1 MAQPTLNLLNRRLL
15 MLILPGAAILLAI
28 RLGVPEATLREY
40 PFLVNVWLAAY
51 QDPYWLLFLALLVI
65 AASRVD
71 QLPRLAAALDRLRDW
86 AASLTNPVP
95 WLALATTLIVALGV
109 DWVYHR
115 FALSMDEYMLVW
127 QARVYLAGHL
137 LAPIPEGWGDLAKA
151 LQPIFTH
158 IDQAHQLWYS
168 DYLPLGAAIYALF
181 DLAALGPWS
190 NALLAGGSVALTA
203 AIARRA
209 WPEERHA
216 PGLAALLLATSPQLL
231 ITAMSPYSMT
241 AHLFFNLL
249 WLWLF
254 LADTRRGHLL
264 AALVGLIAV
273 GLHQPH
279 VHPLFIAPF
288 MLSLLWQRRW
298 RLAFGYAAWYAA
310 VLLLWIFW
318 DDFATWWVTRGTVI
332 GQHNAGVSGIGLLK
346 SIPGM
351 VANFQGLRAPLTLIN
366 LTRFLAW
373 QSPLTLLLFIP
384 ALFGLCQAPYLVRML
399 IWSMLITL
407 IGHIILMPGQGHGWG
422 YRYLHVYLG
431 AMALIGVWGWRWAR
445 QALSD
450 RDWQTFT
457 RVGTLLLLAGALVGQ
472 PLRARQT
479 QAFVE
484 PFAVTDAHIKQISAD
499 LVFIDP
505 FESWFIVDLV
515 RNDPLLRNSPR
526 VMMLQQTPSLALKMV
541 CPNKKVVL
549 IDHAA
554 IAHLGMR
561 PRPENSNE
569 RPERMALQRR
579 HLIANGCIPY
589 DTPRSGTPL
598 IPGVGLTTEEQ
609 IHQDPDK
616 NPRSGFWSIA
626 PDG

>member
-1 MAQPTLNLLNRRLL
+1 MAQPTLGLLNRRLL

-127 QARVYLAGHL
+127 QARIYLAGHL

-158 IDQAHQLWYS
+158 IDQTNQLWYPG
-168 DYLPLGAAIYALF
+168 YLPLASALYALF
-181 DLAALGPWS
+181 DLVALGPWS

-231 ITAMSPYSMT
+231 ITAMTPYSMT

-318 DDFATWWVTRGTVI
+318 KDFATWWVTGGGGVGGTS
-332 GQHNAGVSGIGLLK
+332 ADASGV
-346 SIPGM
+346 
-351 VANFQGLRAPLTLIN
+351 NFLARLTVFFNHFGSLRLPLVLIN
-366 LTRFLAW
+366 LSRFFAW
-373 QSPLTLLLFIP
+373 QSALCVLLLIP
-384 ALFGLCQAPYLVRML
+384 ALFGIRQAPYVIKMLLVSIL
-399 IWSMLITL
+399 LTL
-407 IGHIILMPGQGHGWG
+407 LAHAAFMPGQGHGWG
-422 YRYLHVYLG
+422 YRYLHVHIGSL
-431 AMALIGVWGWRWAR
+431 ALIGVWGWLWAYR
-445 QALSD
+445 DLSFD
-450 RDWQTFT
+450 DQR
-457 RVGTLLLLAGALVGQ
+457 RLARGGTILFLAGLLIAI
-472 PLRARQT
+472 PLRAQ
-479 QAFVE
+479 QAWEFVT
-484 PFAVTDAHIKQISAD
+484 PFAEADKYIKELPTD
-499 LVFIDP
+499 LVLIDP
-505 FESWFIVDLV
+505 FDTWFSVDLT
-515 RNDPLLRNSPR
+515 RNDPFLRTSPKI
-526 VMMLQQTPSLALKMV
+526 MIITGITSLPLKDLCDRYTV
-541 CPNKKVVL
+541 TL
-549 IDHAA
+549 IDYAA
-554 IAHLGMR
+554 VEHLGMKPMPKEEIYSQSDANLLR
-561 PRPENSNE
+561 
-569 RPERMALQRR
+569 Q
-579 HLIANGCIPY
+579 HLKKNKCI
-589 DTPRSGTPL
+589 
-598 IPGVGLTTEEQ
+598 I
-609 IHQDPDK
+609 
-616 NPRSGFWSIA
+616 N
-626 PDG
+626 

>member
-71 QLPRLAAALDRLRDW
+71 KSPRLAAALDRLRDW

-158 IDQAHQLWYS
+158 IDQTNQLWYPG
-168 DYLPLGAAIYALF
+168 YLPLASALYALC
-181 DLAALGPWS
+181 DLVALGPWS

-231 ITAMSPYSMT
+231 ITAMTPYSMT

-318 DDFATWWVTRGTVI
+318 KDFATWWVTG
-332 GQHNAGVSGIGLLK
+332 GGGIGGTSAGASGASVLDQIKGL
-346 SIPGM
+346 I
-351 VANFQGLRAPLTLIN
+351 ANYQGLRYPLILIN

-373 QSPLTLLLFIP
+373 LSPLAVLLLIP
-384 ALFGLCQAPYLVRML
+384 ALYGLRRAPYVVRML
-399 IWSMLITL
+399 LWSLLLTIL
-407 IGHIILMPGQGHGWG
+407 GHLLLMPGQGHGWG
-422 YRYLHVYLG
+422 YRYLHVHLG
-431 AMALIGVWGWRWAR
+431 SMALIGVWGWLWAR
-445 QALSD
+445 QSLVSQGW
-450 RDWQTFT
+450 RNFP
-457 RVGTLLLLAGALVGQ
+457 RVGAVLILAGVLIAMPLHAL
-472 PLRARQT
+472 QT
-479 QAFVE
+479 RAFVK
-484 PFAVTDAHIKQISAD
+484 PFADADISIKQLPVD
-499 LVFIDP
+499 LVFVDP
-505 FESWFIVDLV
+505 LNTWFLVDLI
-515 RNDPLLRNSPR
+515 RNDPMLSNSPK
-526 VMMLQQTPSLALKMV
+526 VIMVQLTPSPALQLI
-541 CPNKKVVL
+541 CPDKTAL
-549 IDHAA
+549 FIDYSDL
-554 IAHLGMR
+554 AHLGMQSMR
-561 PRPENSNE
+561 ADTEENPSE
-569 RPERMALQRR
+569 FYLMRR
-579 HLIANGCIPY
+579 HLSNNGCELGNSS
-589 DTPRSGTPL
+589 R
-598 IPGVGLTTEEQ
+598 
-609 IHQDPDK
+609 
-616 NPRSGFWSIA
+616 
-626 PDG
+626 

>member
-15 MLILPGAAILLAI
+15 MLILPGAAILLVI

-71 QLPRLAAALDRLRDW
+71 QIPRLSAALDRLQNW
-86 AASLTNPVP
+86 AASLNNPVP

-158 IDQAHQLWYS
+158 IDQTNQLWYPG
-168 DYLPLGAAIYALF
+168 YLPLASALYALF
-181 DLAALGPWS
+181 DLVALGPWS

-231 ITAMSPYSMT
+231 ITAMTPYSMT

-318 DDFATWWVTRGTVI
+318 KDFATWWVTG
-332 GQHNAGVSGIGLLK
+332 GGGIGGTSAGASGASVLDQIKGL
-346 SIPGM
+346 I
-351 VANFQGLRAPLTLIN
+351 ANYQGLRYPLILIN

-373 QSPLTLLLFIP
+373 LSPLAVFLLLP
-384 ALFGLCQAPYLVRML
+384 ALYGLRQAPYVVKML
-399 IWSMLITL
+399 LWSLLLTIL
-407 IGHIILMPGQGHGWG
+407 GHLLLMPGQGHGWG
-422 YRYLHVYLG
+422 YRYLHVHLG
-431 AMALIGVWGWRWAR
+431 SMALIGLWGWLWAR
-445 QALSD
+445 RSLVSQGWLNFSH
-450 RDWQTFT
+450 
-457 RVGTLLLLAGALVGQ
+457 VGTVLLLAGVLIAMPLHAL
-472 PLRARQT
+472 QT
-479 QAFVE
+479 RSFVK
-484 PFAVTDAHIKQISAD
+484 PFAEADIFIKQLPFD
-499 LVFIDP
+499 LVFVDP
-505 FESWFIVDLV
+505 LNTWFLVDLI
-515 RNDPLLRNSPR
+515 RNDPMLSNSPK
-526 VMMLQQTPSLALKMV
+526 VIMVQLTPSPALQLI
-541 CPNKKVVL
+541 CPDKTALL
-549 IDHAA
+549 IDYPDL
-554 IAHLGMR
+554 AHLGMQSMR
-561 PRPENSNE
+561 ADTEENPSE
-569 RPERMALQRR
+569 FYLMRR
-579 HLIANGCIPY
+579 HLSNNGCELGN
-589 DTPRSGTPL
+589 SS
-598 IPGVGLTTEEQ
+598 
-609 IHQDPDK
+609 K
-616 NPRSGFWSIA
+616 
-626 PDG
+626 

>member
-15 MLILPGAAILLAI
+15 MLILPGAAILLVI

-71 QLPRLAAALDRLRDW
+71 QLPRLAAALDRLRNW
-86 AASLTNPVP
+86 AASLNNPVP

-158 IDQAHQLWYS
+158 IDQTNQLWYPG
-168 DYLPLGAAIYALF
+168 YLPLASALYALF
-181 DLAALGPWS
+181 DLVALGPWS
-190 NALLAGGSVALTA
+190 NALLAGGSVALTT

-231 ITAMSPYSMT
+231 ITAMTPYSMT

-254 LADTRRGHLL
+254 LADTHRGHVL

-310 VLLLWIFW
+310 VLLMWIFW
-318 DDFATWWVTRGTVI
+318 KDFATWWVTG
-332 GQHNAGVSGIGLLK
+332 GGGIGGTSAGASGASVLDQIKGL
-346 SIPGM
+346 I
-351 VANFQGLRAPLTLIN
+351 ANYQGLRYPLILIN

-373 QSPLTLLLFIP
+373 LSPLAVLLLIP
-384 ALFGLCQAPYLVRML
+384 ALYGLRQAPYVVRML
-399 IWSMLITL
+399 LWSLLLTIL
-407 IGHIILMPGQGHGWG
+407 GHLLLMPGQGHGWG
-422 YRYLHVYLG
+422 YRYLHVHLG
-431 AMALIGVWGWRWAR
+431 SMALIGVWGWLWAR
-445 QALSD
+445 RSLVSQGWLNFS
-450 RDWQTFT
+450 
-457 RVGTLLLLAGALVGQ
+457 RVGTVLLLAGVLIAMPLHAL
-472 PLRARQT
+472 QT
-479 QAFVE
+479 RSFVK
-484 PFAVTDAHIKQISAD
+484 PFAEADIFIKQLPFD
-499 LVFIDP
+499 LVFVDP
-505 FESWFIVDLV
+505 LNTWFLVDLI
-515 RNDPLLRNSPR
+515 RNDPMLSNSPK
-526 VMMLQQTPSLALKMV
+526 VIMVQLTPSPALQLI
-541 CPNKKVVL
+541 CPDKTALL
-549 IDHAA
+549 IDYPDL
-554 IAHLGMR
+554 AHLGMQSMR
-561 PRPENSNE
+561 ADTEENPSE
-569 RPERMALQRR
+569 FYLMRR
-579 HLIANGCIPY
+579 HLSNNGCELGNSF
-589 DTPRSGTPL
+589 R
-598 IPGVGLTTEEQ
+598 
-609 IHQDPDK
+609 
-616 NPRSGFWSIA
+616 
-626 PDG
+626 

>member
-71 QLPRLAAALDRLRDW
+71 KSPRLAAALDRLRDW

-158 IDQAHQLWYS
+158 IDQANQLWYS

-318 DDFATWWVTRGTVI
+318 KDFATWWVTG
-332 GQHNAGVSGIGLLK
+332 GGGIGGTSAGASGSSVLDQIKGL
-346 SIPGM
+346 I
-351 VANFQGLRAPLTLIN
+351 ANYQGLRYPLILIN
-366 LTRFLAW
+366 FTRYLAW
-373 QSPLTLLLFIP
+373 LSPLAVLLLIP
-384 ALFGLCQAPYLVRML
+384 ALYGLRQAPYVVKML
-399 IWSMLITL
+399 LWSLLLTIL
-407 IGHIILMPGQGHGWG
+407 GHLLLMPGQGHGWG
-422 YRYLHVYLG
+422 YRYLHVHLG
-431 AMALIGVWGWRWAR
+431 SMALIGVWGWLWAR
-445 QALSD
+445 QSLVSQGW
-450 RDWQTFT
+450 RNFT
-457 RVGTLLLLAGALVGQ
+457 RVGTVLFLAGILMATPLHAL
-472 PLRARQT
+472 QT
-479 QAFVE
+479 RAFVK
-484 PFAVTDAHIKQISAD
+484 PFAEADIFIKRLPVD
-499 LVFIDP
+499 LVFVDP
-505 FESWFIVDLV
+505 LNTWFLVDV
-515 RNDPLLRNSPR
+515 IRNDPLLRNSPK
-526 VMMLQQTPSLALKMV
+526 VLMVQLTPSPALQLI
-541 CPNKKVVL
+541 CPEKTALFVDYPDLV
-549 IDHAA
+549 
-554 IAHLGMR
+554 HLGMQSMHANTE
-561 PRPENSNE
+561 ENPSE
-569 RPERMALQRR
+569 FYLMRR
-579 HLIANGCIPY
+579 HLANNGCELGN
-589 DTPRSGTPL
+589 SSMQGE
-598 IPGVGLTTEEQ
+598 G
-609 IHQDPDK
+609 K
-616 NPRSGFWSIA
+616 
-626 PDG
+626 

>member
-1 MAQPTLNLLNRRLL
+1 MAQPTLSLLNRRLL

-71 QLPRLAAALDRLRDW
+71 KFPRLAAALDRLRDW

-158 IDQAHQLWYS
+158 IDQNNQLWYPG
-168 DYLPLGAAIYALF
+168 YLPLASALYALF
-181 DLAALGPWS
+181 DLVALGPWS

-209 WPEERHA
+209 WPEDRHA

-231 ITAMSPYSMT
+231 ITAMTPYSMT

-264 AALVGLIAV
+264 TALVGLIAV

-318 DDFATWWVTRGTVI
+318 KDFATWWVTG
-332 GQHNAGVSGIGLLK
+332 GGGIGGTSAGASGASVLDQIKGL
-346 SIPGM
+346 I
-351 VANFQGLRAPLTLIN
+351 ANYQGLRYPLILIN
-366 LTRFLAW
+366 LTRFFAW
-373 QSPLTLLLFIP
+373 LSPLAVLLLIP
-384 ALFGLCQAPYLVRML
+384 ALYGLHQAPYVVRML
-399 IWSMLITL
+399 LWSLLLTIL
-407 IGHIILMPGQGHGWG
+407 GHLLLMPGQGHGWG
-422 YRYLHVYLG
+422 YRYLHVHLG
-431 AMALIGVWGWRWAR
+431 SMALIGVWGWLWAR
-445 QALSD
+445 QSLVLEGWRNFS
-450 RDWQTFT
+450 
-457 RVGTLLLLAGALVGQ
+457 RVGTVLVLAGVLIATPLHAL
-472 PLRARQT
+472 QT
-479 QAFVE
+479 RAFVK
-484 PFAVTDAHIKQISAD
+484 PFADADIFIKRLPVD
-499 LVFIDP
+499 LVFVDP
-505 FESWFIVDLV
+505 LNTWFLVDV
-515 RNDPLLRNSPR
+515 IRNDPLLRNSPK
-526 VMMLQQTPSLALKMV
+526 VIMVQLTPSPRLQLICPDKTALFV
-541 CPNKKVVL
+541 DYPDL
-549 IDHAA
+549 
-554 IAHLGMR
+554 AHLGMQSMHADTE
-561 PRPENSNE
+561 ENPTE
-569 RPERMALQRR
+569 FYLMRR
-579 HLIANGCIPY
+579 HLANNGCELGNSSMQGK
-589 DTPRSGTPL
+589 T
-598 IPGVGLTTEEQ
+598 
-609 IHQDPDK
+609 
-616 NPRSGFWSIA
+616 N
-626 PDG
+626 

>member
-15 MLILPGAAILLAI
+15 MLILPGAAILLVI

-71 QLPRLAAALDRLRDW
+71 QIPRLSAALDRLQNW
-86 AASLTNPVP
+86 AASLNNPVP

-158 IDQAHQLWYS
+158 IDQTNQLWYPG
-168 DYLPLGAAIYALF
+168 YLPLASALYALF
-181 DLAALGPWS
+181 DLVALGPWS

-231 ITAMSPYSMT
+231 ITAMTPYSMT

-318 DDFATWWVTRGTVI
+318 KDFATWWVTG
-332 GQHNAGVSGIGLLK
+332 GGGIGGTSAGASGASVLDQIKGL
-346 SIPGM
+346 I
-351 VANFQGLRAPLTLIN
+351 ANYQGLRYPLILIN

-373 QSPLTLLLFIP
+373 LSPLAVFLLLP
-384 ALFGLCQAPYLVRML
+384 ALYGLRQAPYVVKML
-399 IWSMLITL
+399 LWSLLLTIL
-407 IGHIILMPGQGHGWG
+407 GHLLLMPGQGHGWG
-422 YRYLHVYLG
+422 YRYLHVHLG
-431 AMALIGVWGWRWAR
+431 SMALIGLWGWLWAR
-445 QALSD
+445 RSLVSQGWLNFSH
-450 RDWQTFT
+450 
-457 RVGTLLLLAGALVGQ
+457 VGTVLLLAGVLIAMPLHAL
-472 PLRARQT
+472 QT
-479 QAFVE
+479 RSFVK
-484 PFAVTDAHIKQISAD
+484 PFAEADIFIKQLPFD
-499 LVFIDP
+499 LVFVDP
-505 FESWFIVDLV
+505 LNTWFLVDLI
-515 RNDPLLRNSPR
+515 RNDPMLSNSPK
-526 VMMLQQTPSLALKMV
+526 VIMVQLTPSPALQLI
-541 CPNKKVVL
+541 CPDKTALL
-549 IDHAA
+549 IDYPDL
-554 IAHLGMR
+554 AHLGMQSMR
-561 PRPENSNE
+561 ADTEENPSE
-569 RPERMALQRR
+569 FYLMRR
-579 HLIANGCIPY
+579 HLSNNGCELGNSF
-589 DTPRSGTPL
+589 R
-598 IPGVGLTTEEQ
+598 
-609 IHQDPDK
+609 
-616 NPRSGFWSIA
+616 
-626 PDG
+626 

>member
-1 MAQPTLNLLNRRLL
+1 MAQPTLSLLNRRLL

-71 QLPRLAAALDRLRDW
+71 KFPRLAAALDRLRDW

-151 LQPIFTH
+151 VQPIFTH
-158 IDQAHQLWYS
+158 IDQNNQLWYPG
-168 DYLPLGAAIYALF
+168 YLPLASALYALF
-181 DLAALGPWS
+181 DLVALGPWS

-209 WPEERHA
+209 WPEDRHA

-231 ITAMSPYSMT
+231 ITAMTPYSMT

-264 AALVGLIAV
+264 TALVGLIAV

-318 DDFATWWVTRGTVI
+318 KDFATWWVTG
-332 GQHNAGVSGIGLLK
+332 GGGIGGTSAGASGASVLDQIKGL
-346 SIPGM
+346 I
-351 VANFQGLRAPLTLIN
+351 ANYQGLRYPLILIN
-366 LTRFLAW
+366 LTRFFAW
-373 QSPLTLLLFIP
+373 LSPLAVLLLIP
-384 ALFGLCQAPYLVRML
+384 ALYGLHQAPYVVRML
-399 IWSMLITL
+399 LWSLLLTIL
-407 IGHIILMPGQGHGWG
+407 GHLLLMPGQGHGWG
-422 YRYLHVYLG
+422 YRYLHVHLG
-431 AMALIGVWGWRWAR
+431 SMALIGVWGWLWAR
-445 QALSD
+445 QSLVLEGWRNFS
-450 RDWQTFT
+450 
-457 RVGTLLLLAGALVGQ
+457 RVGTVLVLAGVLIATPLHAL
-472 PLRARQT
+472 QT
-479 QAFVE
+479 RAFVK
-484 PFAVTDAHIKQISAD
+484 PFADADIFIKRLPVD
-499 LVFIDP
+499 LVFVDP
-505 FESWFIVDLV
+505 LNTWFLVDV
-515 RNDPLLRNSPR
+515 IRNDPLLRNSPK
-526 VMMLQQTPSLALKMV
+526 VIMVQLTPSPRLQLICPDKTALFV
-541 CPNKKVVL
+541 DYPDL
-549 IDHAA
+549 
-554 IAHLGMR
+554 AHLGMQSMHADTE
-561 PRPENSNE
+561 ENPTE
-569 RPERMALQRR
+569 FYLMRR
-579 HLIANGCIPY
+579 HLANNGCELGNSSMQGK
-589 DTPRSGTPL
+589 T
-598 IPGVGLTTEEQ
+598 
-609 IHQDPDK
+609 
-616 NPRSGFWSIA
+616 N
-626 PDG
+626 